1 MPIIIYIKISIN
13 HQIKVNHRMIVLTL
27 IWMTKTEHIMNR
39 GVSSDKQDKKSHS
52 IFKIYK

>member
-27 IWMTKTEHIMNR
+27 IWMTKTEPIM
-39 GVSSDKQDKKSHS
+39 KQRRF
-52 IFKIYK
+52 IGQTR